1 MTMTYDMTLAAY
13 RYRPLMRIPI
23 TPDSHSS
30 RRRLLA
36 VTALFLS
43 ALAAC
48 NGSLTDPSTGW
59 VTVTPT
65 TVRAVP
71 VVQYGVS
78 GLHFSVDATVTNGG
92 TGPIYLDS
100 NFCGPPLDKLEGD
113 VWVKVELGWVCTLE
127 LRSPREIPAGTAI
140 QLHEDVFAP
149 DTAPAYVRYAILTG
163 AMVAGQYRAHYY
175 LLNTDRSE
183 LPESAEVSHPFTVF
197 R

>member
-1 MTMTYDMTLAAY
+1 MTMTYDITLAAY

-48 NGSLTDPSTGW
+48 NASLTDPST
-59 VTVTPT
+59 VSVAVTPT

-71 VVQYGVS
+71 DTVYGAA
-78 GLHFSVDATVTNGG
+78 GLHFSVAVSISNNGS
-92 TGPIYLDS
+92 GPIYLDV
-100 NFCGPPLDKLEGD
+100 NGCQPRLDQLRGD
-113 VWVKVELGWVCTLE
+113 VWVKVLLDRVCTLE
-127 LRSPREIPAGTAI
+127 LRSPIEVPAGTSI

-149 DTAPAYVRYAILTG
+149 DTAPAYVRYAILTS